1 MSPRI
6 ACSLLALGTAG
17 CASAPVPGEWKD
29 VREQP
34 LASFE
39 THEACVRMKPG
50 DRLEYAFAAQR
61 PVSFEIHYREGKAV
75 VAPVTREKTTSDEG
89 AFDPLDEHEYCMAWE
104 SPPPGTLVDYRYRFV
119 PGGAKR

>member
-1 MSPRI
+1 MSARI
-6 ACSLLALGTAG
+6 ACSLLAIGAAG
-17 CASAPVPGEWKD
+17 CATAPVPGQWND

-39 THEACVRMKPG
+39 THAACLRMQPG
-50 DRLEYAFAAQR
+50 DRLEYAFVARR

-75 VAPVTREKTTSDEG
+75 VAPVTRDNVTSDGG
-89 AFDPLDEHEYCMAWE
+89 AFDPLDAHEYCMSWE
-104 SPPPGTLVDYRYRFV
+104 SPPPGTLVDYRYRFL